1 MNILWITNIIMP
13 EAEAL
18 MTSSTVLK
26 ASGGWMVGLAS
37 QLVKNNN
44 ICLTI
49 ATVSKRVSTIK
60 RLQGEN
66 ITYYILPLKSYETC
80 WLSVRDDVK
89 PDVIHLHGTEY
100 PWGKSYV
107 DTCGPEHVVV
117 SIQGMLSAYYYYYYY
132 YGLSAWTFIRNATI
146 GSILFGGTL
155 KGKHNFK
162 RDSKREIALL
172 QKVHHV
178 IGRTSW
184 DRAHTW
190 AINPDAKYHFCNE
203 ILRQE
208 FFDGSKW
215 EYDKCSKHTIFLS
228 QSTYPIKGLHQILK
242 AMPLILRHYPNAKV
256 RIAGGDITQRKGL
269 HGFLLYSD
277 FANYISKTI
286 KRLQLTEHIIF
297 TGPLDAEGMKRE
309 YLNANVFVCPST
321 IENSPNSLGEA
332 QILGVPCI
340 SSYVGGMS
348 DMIPNGDCG
357 IMYRFEEI
365 NMLAKAVCDTFAKS
379 EFSGQQ
385 HMIEIANQRH
395 NPVKNAIDLES
406 IYKEVAAK

>member
-117 SIQGMLSAYYYYYYY
+117 SIQGMLSAYYYYYY

-309 YLNANVFVCPST
+309 YLNANVFVCPSA

-395 NPVKNAIDLES
+395 NPVKNAIDIES

>member
-18 MTSSTVLK
+18 MTSSSVLK
-26 ASGGWMVGLAS
+26 ASGGWMVGLAN
-37 QLVKNNN
+37 QLVKDNN

-60 RLQGEN
+60 RLQGKC
-66 ITYYILPLKSYETC
+66 ITYYILPLKSYKAC
-80 WLSVRDDVK
+80 WCLVRDEVK
-89 PDVIHLHGTEY
+89 PNVIHLHGTEY

-107 DTCGPEHVVV
+107 DACGPEHVVV
-117 SIQGMLSAYYYYYYY
+117 SIQGLLSAYYDYYYC
-132 YGLSAWTFIRNATI
+132 GLSAWTLIQNVTL
-146 GSILFGGTL
+146 GSLLFGGTI
-155 KGKHNFK
+155 KGKRDFK
-162 RDSKREIALL
+162 RNSKREIALL
-172 QKVHHV
+172 QNVHHI

-208 FFDGSKW
+208 FLDGSKW

-228 QSTYPIKGLHQILK
+228 QGSYPIKGLHQVLK
-242 AMPLILRHYPNAKV
+242 AMPLILRHYPNAKI
-256 RIAGGDITQRKGL
+256 RIAGGDITRRKGL
-269 HGFLLYSD
+269 RDFLLYSD
-277 FANYISKTI
+277 FANYISRTI
-286 KRLQLTEHIIF
+286 KQLQLTEHVIF

-332 QILGVPCI
+332 QILGVPCV
-340 SSYVGGMS
+340 SSYVGGVA
-348 DMIPNGDCG
+348 DMIPDSDCG
-357 IMYRFEEI
+357 TMYRFEEV
-365 NMLAKAVCDTFAKS
+365 NMLARAVCDIFAKS
-379 EFSGQQ
+379 DFHGQQ
-385 HMIEIANQRH
+385 HMMKVANQRH
-395 NPVKNAIDLES
+395 NPITNVATLDK
-406 IYKEVAAK
+406 IYKEISAK

>member
-117 SIQGMLSAYYYYYYY
+117 SIQGMLSAYYYYY

>member
-26 ASGGWMVGLAS
+26 ASGGWMVGLAN
-37 QLVKNNN
+37 QLVKDKN

-49 ATVSKRVSTIK
+49 ATVSKRVSTIR
-60 RLQGEN
+60 RLQGKC

-117 SIQGMLSAYYYYYYY
+117 SIQGLLSAYYYYY
-132 YGLSAWTFIRNATI
+132 YGLSAWTLIRNATI

-155 KGKHNFK
+155 KGKHKFK

-190 AINPDAKYHFCNE
+190 AINPDAKYYFCNE

-228 QSTYPIKGLHQILK
+228 QGTYPIKGLHQILK
-242 AMPLILRHYPNAKV
+242 AMPLILRHYPNAKI

-269 HGFLLYSD
+269 RGFLLYSE
-277 FANYISKTI
+277 FANYISRTI
-286 KRLQLTEHIIF
+286 KRLQLTGHVIF

-340 SSYVGGMS
+340 SSYVGGVS

-385 HMIEIANQRH
+385 HMVEIAKQRH
-395 NPVKNAIDLES
+395 NPITNMIALEK
-406 IYKEVAAK
+406 IYKEIAAK

>member
-1 MNILWITNIIMP
+1 MP

-117 SIQGMLSAYYYYYYY
+117 SIQGMLSAYYYYYY

>member
-13 EAEAL
+13 EAETL

-49 ATVSKRVSTIK
+49 ATVSKCVSTIK
-60 RLQGEN
+60 RLQGES

-80 WLSVRDDVK
+80 WLSVKDDVK

-117 SIQGMLSAYYYYYYY
+117 SIQGLLSACYYYYY
-132 YGLSAWTFIRNATI
+132 YGLSAWTLIRNATI

-184 DRAHTW
+184 DRTHTW

-242 AMPLILRHYPNAKV
+242 AMPLILRHYPNAKI

-277 FANYISKTI
+277 FANYINKTI
-286 KRLQLTEHIIF
+286 KRLQLTEHILF

-340 SSYVGGMS
+340 SSYVGGVS

-365 NMLAKAVCDTFAKS
+365 NMLAKAVCNTFAKS

-385 HMIEIANQRH
+385 HMIELANQRH
-395 NPVKNAIDLES
+395 NPIKNAIDLES

>member
-117 SIQGMLSAYYYYYYY
+117 SIQGMLSACYYYYY

-228 QSTYPIKGLHQILK
+228 QSTYPINGLHQILK

>member
-117 SIQGMLSAYYYYYYY
+117 SIQGMLSAYYYYYY

>member
-117 SIQGMLSAYYYYYYY
+117 SIQGMLSASYYYYY

-215 EYDKCSKHTIFLS
+215 EYDKCSKYTIFLS

-385 HMIEIANQRH
+385 HMIGIANQRH

>member
-117 SIQGMLSAYYYYYYY
+117 SIQGMLSAYYYYYY
-132 YGLSAWTFIRNATI
+132 GLSAWTFIRNATI

-228 QSTYPIKGLHQILK
+228 QSTSPIKGLHQILK

-277 FANYISKTI
+277 FANYISKVTT
-286 KRLQLTEHIIF
+286 K
-297 TGPLDAEGMKRE
+297 K
-309 YLNANVFVCPST
+309 
-321 IENSPNSLGEA
+321 
-332 QILGVPCI
+332 
-340 SSYVGGMS
+340 
-348 DMIPNGDCG
+348 
-357 IMYRFEEI
+357 
-365 NMLAKAVCDTFAKS
+365 
-379 EFSGQQ
+379 
-385 HMIEIANQRH
+385 
-395 NPVKNAIDLES
+395 
-406 IYKEVAAK
+406 

>member
-1 MNILWITNIIMP
+1 MP

-26 ASGGWMVGLAS
+26 ASGGWMVGLAN
-37 QLVKNNN
+37 QLVKDNN

-60 RLQGEN
+60 RLQGKC
-66 ITYYILPLKSYETC
+66 ITYFILPLKSYETY

-117 SIQGMLSAYYYYYYY
+117 SIQGLLSAYYYYYYY
-132 YGLSAWTFIRNATI
+132 GLSVWTLIRNATI

-184 DRAHTW
+184 DCAHTW
-190 AINPDAKYHFCNE
+190 EINPDAKYYFCNE

-228 QSTYPIKGLHQILK
+228 QGTYPIKGLHQILK
-242 AMPLILRHYPNAKV
+242 AMPLILRHYPNAKI

-269 HGFLLYSD
+269 RGFLLYSD
-277 FANYISKTI
+277 FANYISRTI
-286 KRLQLTEHIIF
+286 KRLQLTGHVIF

-340 SSYVGGMS
+340 SSYVGGVS

-385 HMIEIANQRH
+385 HMVEIAKQRH
-395 NPVKNAIDLES
+395 NPITNRIALEK
-406 IYKEVAAK
+406 IYKEIAAK

>member
-117 SIQGMLSAYYYYYYY
+117 SIQGMLSAYYYYY

-309 YLNANVFVCPST
+309 YLNANVFVCPSA

>member
-132 YGLSAWTFIRNATI
+132 GLSAWTFIRNATI

-228 QSTYPIKGLHQILK
+228 QSTSPIKGLHQILK